1 MGGKRTNP
9 DFLNGVPELLIL
21 QLLARQPMYGYQLVE
36 AIKRGTQERLEFGE
50 GCVYP
55 ILHRLEK
62 ERLLTSQR
70 RTVGARSRIVY
81 SVTEKG
87 RRRLTECT
95 ATWRGVVEAITRV
108 LQGGS
113 HGPEAA
119 TA

>member
-1 MGGKRTNP
+1 MSGKRTNP

-21 QLLARQPMYGYQLVE
+21 QLLAQRSMYGYQLVE
-36 AIKRGTQERLEFGE
+36 AIKQATHQRLEFGE

-62 ERLLTSQR
+62 KGLLTSR
-70 RTVGARSRIVY
+70 RKNVGARSRIVY
-81 SVTEKG
+81 AVTEKG
-87 RRRLTECT
+87 ERRLVEYT
-95 ATWRGVVEAITRV
+95 ATWRSVVEAITMV

-113 HGPEAA
+113 HGPAAA